1 MNFDD
6 LRKVML
12 AEANKYSAK
21 KEVKKNDEVYKDG
34 NPEKELIKTIED
46 KDKSEWIILRTNY
59 ANKIYWL
66 LFGEKVFICLI
77 ISLDGF
83 NVWGFKINEWL
94 LGSVFCGILTHTF
107 LLVKTIVKNLFTR

>member
-21 KEVKKNDEVYKDG
+21 KEVQKNDEVFKG
-34 NPEKELIKTIED
+34 GILEKELIKTIED

-66 LFGEKVFICLI
+66 LFGEIVFICLI
-77 ISLDGF
+77 IGLDGF
-83 NVWGFKINEWL
+83 GLCGFKINKWL
-94 LGSVFCGILTHTF
+94 LGSVFYGVLTHTF
-107 LLVKTIVKNLFTR
+107 FLVRIIVKNLFTR